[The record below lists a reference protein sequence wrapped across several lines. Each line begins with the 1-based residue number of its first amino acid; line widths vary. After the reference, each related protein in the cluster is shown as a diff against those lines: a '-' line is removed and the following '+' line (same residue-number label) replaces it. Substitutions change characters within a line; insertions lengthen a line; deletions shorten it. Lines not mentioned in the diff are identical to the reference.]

1 MISINVNNVK
11 LSLCT
16 CRATNTWQPGGGG
29 GLSTQQC
36 LHFECSNRF
45 GHILTYLTFNVQSDK
60 LCFYFK
66 YSLILNLMPATRSKT
81 AGTRACLPLCYIS
94 FPSNNTQ

>member
-45 GHILTYLTFNVQSDK
+45 GHILTYCTFK
-60 LCFYFK
+60 KAL
-66 YSLILNLMPATRSKT
+66 
-81 AGTRACLPLCYIS
+81 LPLTAIVHMRTEFKILS
-94 FPSNNTQ
+94 KMQFLR